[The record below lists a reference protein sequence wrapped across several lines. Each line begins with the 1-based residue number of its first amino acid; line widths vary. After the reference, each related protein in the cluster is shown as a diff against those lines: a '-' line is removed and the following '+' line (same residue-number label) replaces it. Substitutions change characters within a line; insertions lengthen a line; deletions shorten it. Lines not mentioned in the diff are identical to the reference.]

1 MGLTNFIGYK
11 HSIAHHSRECEA
23 IRIVR
28 LNVTFIEYSTKEKGI
43 LTQTDTNAN
52 PEQKSYTEEL
62 QVMGEQLLSKVKEL
76 LHEGNVRRIIIK
88 QEGRTIMEF
97 PLTIGVVGVVAAPVL
112 VAIGAISAL
121 IAQCSIEVIR
131 SEIPTASVTEE
142 PPTSL

>member
-1 MGLTNFIGYK
+1 
-11 HSIAHHSRECEA
+11 
-23 IRIVR
+23 
-28 LNVTFIEYSTKEKGI
+28 
-43 LTQTDTNAN
+43 LTQADSNTT

-112 VAIGAISAL
+112 VAIGAVSAL
-121 IAQCSIEVIR
+121 IAQCSIEVVR
-131 SEIPTASVTEE
+131 SEPPTASVTEE
-142 PPTSL
+142 PPTTV

>member
-1 MGLTNFIGYK
+1 M
-11 HSIAHHSRECEA
+11 
-23 IRIVR
+23 
-28 LNVTFIEYSTKEKGI
+28 
-43 LTQTDTNAN
+43 TQTDTNTN

-112 VAIGAISAL
+112 VAIGAVSAL
-121 IAQCSIEVIR
+121 IAQCSIEVVR
-131 SEIPTASVTEE
+131 SETPAAQVTEE
-142 PPTSL
+142 PPTTI

>member
-1 MGLTNFIGYK
+1 VKQSELDVLT
-11 HSIAHHSRECEA
+11 
-23 IRIVR
+23 
-28 LNVTFIEYSTKEKGI
+28 VTFVEYITKEKDT
-43 LTQTDTNAN
+43 LTQTDTNTN

-142 PPTSL
+142 HPTSL

>member
-1 MGLTNFIGYK
+1 M
-11 HSIAHHSRECEA
+11 
-23 IRIVR
+23 
-28 LNVTFIEYSTKEKGI
+28 
-43 LTQTDTNAN
+43 TQTDTN

-97 PLTIGVVGVVAAPVL
+97 PLTIGVVSVVAAPVL

-131 SEIPTASVTEE
+131 SEPQSTSVTEE
-142 PPTSL
+142 PPTNE

>member
-1 MGLTNFIGYK
+1 M
-11 HSIAHHSRECEA
+11 
-23 IRIVR
+23 
-28 LNVTFIEYSTKEKGI
+28 
-43 LTQTDTNAN
+43 TQTDTNTN

-97 PLTIGVVGVVAAPVL
+97 PLTIGVVGVVAAPML

-142 PPTSL
+142 HPSSL